1 MLVILMSELFSS
13 TGEGWFETH
22 MGCSASDIV
31 KRLRKNRRVNKGQK
45 GDIDDLIG
53 DIRTIKSLEFDTT
66 LGMHPWLEDYKDVV
80 KSFSPSE
87 RDMKALRKFGDT
99 RQVTLQRACMQW
111 NQSNEVLKMLDEFEG
126 VWSQDD
132 KDAWVKAMQQK
143 KDAKKIWKT
152 TLHQIDRLNEKDA
165 EIIAKSS
172 ALLERNGPMTSKAI
186 FQTLHEDKTITKS
199 MTVGK
204 LGKLLA
210 MYGEELDILTGNTRS
225 TFVKADNHGLILKD
239 PYSYAAGFLDAD
251 GYISITGRGEPRAGF
266 IATGTRGRIHC
277 EHLQKTLD
285 CGILQLDQKVYKDN
299 QRSQHRLQFYSK
311 ADIRK
316 LLSSLLP
323 HLQMKKTQ
331 AKAVLAFIDEKDGM
345 RKEELKK
352 LVKYSNWSDDTT
364 KSDALLAQWGV
375 QADSVAKWAEGL

>member
-1 MLVILMSELFSS
+1 MYMSELFSS

-22 MGCSASDIV
+22 VGYSASDIV

-45 GDIDDLIG
+45 DDIDNLIG

-66 LGMHPWLEDYKDVV
+66 LGMHTWLRDYKDVV
-80 KSFSPSE
+80 KSFSPTE
-87 RDMKALRKFGDT
+87 RDMKALRKFGDS
-99 RQVTLQRACMQW
+99 RQITLQRACIQW
-111 NQSNEVLKMLDEFEG
+111 NQSNEILKMLDEFEG

-143 KDAKKIWKT
+143 KDAKKIWKS

-165 EIIAKSS
+165 EVLMKSS
-172 ALLERNGPMTSKAI
+172 DLLVRNGPMTSKAI
-186 FQTLHEDKTITKS
+186 FQTLHENKTITKS

-316 LLSSLLP
+316 LLTSLLP

-331 AKAVLAFIDEKDGM
+331 AKAVLAFIEEKDGM

-364 KSDALLAQWGV
+364 KSDALLAEWGV
-375 QADSVAKWAEGL
+375 RADSVAKWAEGL